1 MPADDRRQPTRYT
14 RLTARLLGTKPG
26 SEALWSAWAFA
37 AADAELA
44 LDAWL
49 GAADNLKEA
58 TFAAYREALDR
69 EEQMAA
75 DLAARVAPDVGRRLQ
90 ARWAVNRSLA

>member
-1 MPADDRRQPTRYT
+1 MPFPRS
-14 RLTARLLGTKPG
+14 KPRAA
-26 SEALWSAWAFA
+26 ALWNAWAFA
-37 AADAELA
+37 AAEAELA

-49 GAADNLKEA
+49 HAANDLKDT

-75 DLAARVAPDVGRRLQ
+75 DLAARVAPEVGRRLQ
-90 ARWAVNRSLA
+90 VRWAVNRTPA